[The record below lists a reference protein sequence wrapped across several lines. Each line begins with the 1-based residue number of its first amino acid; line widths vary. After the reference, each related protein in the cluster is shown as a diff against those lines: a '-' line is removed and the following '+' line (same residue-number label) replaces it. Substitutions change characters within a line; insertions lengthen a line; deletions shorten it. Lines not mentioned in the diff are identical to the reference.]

1 MPKYFIGNSGIMKNL
16 KEKQFQNKMKVI
28 AGIIIS
34 ITVENN
40 IIFICYKVGVGL
52 YTFAIVSIYRITATQ
67 NTIFSQLQ
75 RDVPIQ

>member
-1 MPKYFIGNSGIMKNL
+1 MKNL

-52 YTFAIVSIYRITATQ
+52 YTFAIVSMHNDFIG
-67 NTIFSQLQ
+67 
-75 RDVPIQ
+75 

>member
-1 MPKYFIGNSGIMKNL
+1 MKNL

-40 IIFICYKVGVGL
+40 IIFLFVIK
-52 YTFAIVSIYRITATQ
+52 
-67 NTIFSQLQ
+67 
-75 RDVPIQ
+75 

>member
-1 MPKYFIGNSGIMKNL
+1 MKNL

-52 YTFAIVSIYRITATQ
+52 YTFAIVSMHNDLKDNCDTKHDLITASKRCT
-67 NTIFSQLQ
+67 
-75 RDVPIQ
+75 